1 MVIFTATEKHHVKK
15 SLPSISRCLTC
26 ICSWSYMCFEEINSW
41 FCPYPRRST
50 LVQWFDVCVLHMLSD
65 PPLDRS
71 KTASRSCISWE
82 PWFWK
87 GNGIWHL
94 MLAFSNIC
102 VLYKF
107 LHCFDGM
114 ACIQHSQNITSP
126 LTPRK
131 PMCKLNIIKLG
142 RKYGV
147 DMQLY
152 CSYVKDWDRNE
163 TERHFKFH
171 MFCT

>member
-1 MVIFTATEKHHVKK
+1 MVIFTAIEKHHVKK

-71 KTASRSCISWE
+71 KTASHSCISWE

-114 ACIQHSQNITSP
+114 ACIQHSQNITHP
-126 LTPRK
+126 LTPCK

-152 CSYVKDWDRNE
+152 CSYVKDWDRN
-163 TERHFKFH
+163 
-171 MFCT
+171 